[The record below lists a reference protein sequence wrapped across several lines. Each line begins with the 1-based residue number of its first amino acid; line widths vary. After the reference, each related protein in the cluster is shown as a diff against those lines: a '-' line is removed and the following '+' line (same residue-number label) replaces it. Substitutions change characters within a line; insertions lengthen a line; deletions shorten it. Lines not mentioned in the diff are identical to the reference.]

1 MWRLVVINALDSLFR
16 IMEFII
22 VANAILSW
30 FPIMMQNQA
39 FMKIAAMIN
48 SLAQPLLKPIRKLMS
63 KTSIG
68 GMPIDISPIIA
79 ILLLGVLQNILRII
93 IMVI

>member
-1 MWRLVVINALDSLFR
+1 MWKLVVINALDSLFR
-16 IMEFII
+16 IMEFMI

-30 FPIMMQNQA
+30 FPMMMQNPTL
-39 FMKIAAMIN
+39 MKIAAMIN
-48 SLAQPLLKPIRKLMS
+48 SLTEPLLKPIRKLMS

-68 GMPIDISPIIA
+68 SMPIDISPIIA